1 MVDHFENI
9 LQQLKNKRWIGYIC
23 VIFLILNGL
32 GSIADNTRKIF
43 QFISDTRTIVTK
55 NRLPD
60 ETLIKETILLSH
72 DILRFIFERKRNEP
86 SDVRPDES
94 TVKKELEEKG
104 SALLITNLTETIGYI
119 LETQTIFEEKYKPA
133 IESIR
138 DEYLRRGIRDK
149 DIDESIKGGIHD
161 YQLVAYKLLLLS
173 DKLR

>member
-1 MVDHFENI
+1 
-9 LQQLKNKRWIGYIC
+9 
-23 VIFLILNGL
+23 
-32 GSIADNTRKIF
+32 
-43 QFISDTRTIVTK
+43 
-55 NRLPD
+55 
-60 ETLIKETILLSH
+60 
-72 DILRFIFERKRNEP
+72 
-86 SDVRPDES
+86 
-94 TVKKELEEKG
+94 LEEKG